1 MPTYEYV
8 CSKCDH
14 QFDVFQSI
22 AEKALKLCPKEKCG
36 KKRWG
41 KGRVKR
47 AISSGGGL
55 IFKGSGF
62 YITDYR
68 DAGYKEKVKAESGD
82 VKSDAKGEAKADG
95 KVDSKSGG
103 EAGSSQAP
111 AASGGDSK
119 SPAAPNSEPKS
130 SPKPD
135 DKSSKKKH

>member
-1 MPTYEYV
+1 MPTYDY
-8 CSKCDH
+8 KCTACGH
-14 QFDVFQSI
+14 TFEQFQSI
-22 AEKALKLCPKEKCG
+22 MAPPVKRCPVCG
-36 KKRWG
+36 KAK
-41 KGRVKR
+41 VKR
-47 AISSGGGL
+47 LIGAGAGL
-55 IFKGSGF
+55 IFKGSRF

-82 VKSDAKGEAKADG
+82 VKSDAKGEAKDDG

>member
-1 MPTYEYV
+1 MPTYDY
-8 CSKCDH
+8 KCTACGH
-14 QFDVFQSI
+14 TFEQFQSI
-22 AEKALKLCPKEKCG
+22 MAPPVKRCPVCG
-36 KKRWG
+36 KAK
-41 KGRVKR
+41 VKR
-47 AISSGGGL
+47 LIGAGAGL